1 MPEIKV
7 SYATLLAA
15 QADIRASLA
24 GIREKLDTLERTLAP
39 IAAGWTGEASQF
51 YRDKQRQWDT
61 AAEELSA
68 LLGTIGTAVGQAHD
82 NYVDGERNV
91 TRMWS

>member
-24 GIREKLDTLERTLAP
+24 GIKEKLDTLERNLAP

-82 NYVDGERNV
+82 NYVDGERSV